1 MSSNIETLEI
11 ELLRLST
18 AERARLLDKL
28 IISLD
33 QDQDQELDL
42 AWDKEAARRDSEIEE
57 GTSALV
63 DGKSVLARLRS
74 QTA

>member
-28 IISLD
+28 IISL
-33 QDQDQELDL
+33 DQDQELDL

>member
-33 QDQDQELDL
+33 QDQELDL
-42 AWDKEAARRDSEIEE
+42 AWDNEAARRDSEIEE